1 MIAESVTWRLTG
13 VLAVRGGMDESVTV
27 TEKGY
32 VPAVAGI
39 PESCPK
45 ALSVMPGG
53 REPDSFQLRGGVP
66 PEAANV

>member
-1 MIAESVTWRLTG
+1 MIGESVTWRLTG

-32 VPAVAGI
+32 VPAVAAI
-39 PESCPK
+39 PESFPE
-45 ALSVMPGG
+45 ALSVIPGG
-53 REPDSFQLRGGVP
+53 KGPDSFQLKGGVP